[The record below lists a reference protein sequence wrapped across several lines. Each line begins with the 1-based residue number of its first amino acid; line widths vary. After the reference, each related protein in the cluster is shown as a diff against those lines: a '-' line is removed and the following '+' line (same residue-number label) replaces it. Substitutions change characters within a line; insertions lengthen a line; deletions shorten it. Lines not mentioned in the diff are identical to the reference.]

1 MDLHQRQQ
9 FDHLLQTATERF
21 VARIEERH
29 RGAEEAI
36 AKLKAAPEG
45 EGVWLC
51 GFVDAIFRDFLLDNA
66 DGAAFI
72 LRALPKRTIDGQRAA
87 LQEAA
92 TVEAALL
99 ALAKGLFG
107 ELLLRKSLEAL
118 EQHSGYQPVQVGGM
132 P

>member
-29 RGAEEAI
+29 RGAEAAI

-45 EGVWLC
+45 EGVWL
-51 GFVDAIFRDFLLDNA
+51 GRFVDAIFQDFLLDNA
-66 DGAAFI
+66 DGAAFV

-87 LQEAA
+87 LQNAA

-118 EQHSGYQPVQVGGM
+118 EQHSGYQPVQMGGM